1 VIPTDPGGADGRAG
15 PDGRT
20 LYLAREEATRGSEAP
35 FLVAYADPER
45 TRRWGFF
52 CTNCETFDAA
62 VDTMGRVQCNHCG
75 NVTRPEEWDA
85 AHE

>member
-1 VIPTDPGGADGRAG
+1 VTDTDPGATGAREG

-20 LYLAREEATRGSEAP
+20 LYLAREEATPASEAP
-35 FLVAYADPER
+35 FLVAYADGER

-52 CTNCETFDAA
+52 CTNCESFDAA
-62 VDTMGRVQCNHCG
+62 VDTMGRVQCTACG
-75 NVTRPEEWDA
+75 NVSRPEEWDA